1 MIKQRR
7 YFLFGIHQ
15 GTKKERKKDNI
26 DGYYYIQRF
35 IGCVFWSRIS
45 GVFSWIQIHLPLCAG
60 FFLSPQAPCLI
71 FNLETDKTIS
81 TRSVT
86 LYFSTSC
93 IERRETHYERNLAER
108 RVFTDTMPLERVTF
122 ERKEHE
128 HKIGRRLE
136 TASGCVEALFFISI

>member
-1 MIKQRR
+1 MC
-7 YFLFGIHQ
+7 FLEPHIWCFQLDTDTSAIM
-15 GTKKERKKDNI
+15 R
-26 DGYYYIQRF
+26 
-35 IGCVFWSRIS
+35 W
-45 GVFSWIQIHLPLCAG
+45 L
-60 FFLSPQAPCLI
+60 FLSPQVPCLI

-81 TRSVT
+81 TLSVT